1 MRESEFTPLVA
12 CVAVQGRQLVP
23 EYQNR
28 WVLVNTANQVV
39 FAAPVKV
46 LDEGMDTVCATDNI
60 HILDHQK
67 LQQLTISIKFGYLVL
82 QAPQMLRLDIPMDVI
97 EDDESA
103 FESIDFQGQAQRAVS
118 EGDLA
123 AQWLSVYFG
132 QALRLMKRI
141 V

>member
-1 MRESEFTPLVA
+1 MRESEFTPIVA
-12 CVAVQGRQLVP
+12 CAAVQGRQLVP

-28 WVLVNTANQVV
+28 WVLVNAANQVV
-39 FAAPVKV
+39 LAAPAQV
-46 LDEGMDTVCATDNI
+46 LDGEVDTVCTADNV
-60 HILDHQK
+60 HSLDHQK

-103 FESIDFQGQAQRAVS
+103 FESIDFQGQTQRAVS

-141 V
+141 D

>member
-1 MRESEFTPLVA
+1 MQEIAFTPIVA
-12 CVAVQGRQLVP
+12 CAAVQGRQLMP

-28 WVLVNTANQVV
+28 WVLVNAANQVV
-39 FAAPVKV
+39 LSASEHKEDNDVAT
-46 LDEGMDTVCATDNI
+46 EGLVDGV
-60 HILDHQK
+60 HILDEQK
-67 LQQLTISIKFGYLVL
+67 LQQLTVSIKFGYLVL

-97 EDDESA
+97 EDDDSA
-103 FESIDFQGQAQRAVS
+103 FEQVDFQGQSQQVVS

-141 V
+141 E